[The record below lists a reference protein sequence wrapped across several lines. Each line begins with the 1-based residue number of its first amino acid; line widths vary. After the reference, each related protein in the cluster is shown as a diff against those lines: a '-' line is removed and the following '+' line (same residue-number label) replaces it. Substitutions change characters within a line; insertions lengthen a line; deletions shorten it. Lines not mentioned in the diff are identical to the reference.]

1 MCKRGAPAP
10 HPWLGDRL
18 LSLTWHSACFLQTP
32 KLLFGKSQLRQEI
45 LEQDYKGNLEL
56 SSGPD
61 FFFFFPLS
69 LSPWSPV
76 SLYDSGKKMLFQS
89 ARKSEENFLP
99 RKLTHH

>member
-61 FFFFFPLS
+61 FFFSSLS
-69 LSPWSPV
+69 LLGLQSVYMTQERKRFFKVPGRV
-76 SLYDSGKKMLFQS
+76 RRTFSLES
-89 ARKSEENFLP
+89 
-99 RKLTHH
+99 